1 MKKEHFICLVFIAS
15 AALVSGYTLAFA
27 SCYKVIMNQNLEPGA
42 VIAEQQTQNDTLG
55 PDISDTSTA
64 AEGCSVACL
73 TDTQTASPTDKAVS
87 STEMMV
93 VDSVEKAEIEAML
106 TALGLQ
112 EGQEYSQF
120 IREYQQQQSLTPT
133 GTLDSATL
141 NLIMQQVKL
150 ERVTQRLRS

>member
-15 AALVSGYTLAFA
+15 AALVSGYTMAFA
-27 SCYKVIMNQNLEPGA
+27 SCYKVIMNQNPEPRA
-42 VIAEQQTQNDTLG
+42 VIAEQQTENGNIGT
-55 PDISDTSTA
+55 DISDTSTA

-73 TDTQTASPTDKAVS
+73 SGVQTGSATGEAPS

-93 VDSVEKAEIEAML
+93 VDSIEKAEIEAML

-120 IREYQQQQSLTPT
+120 IREFQQQQSLDPT

-141 NLIMQQVKL
+141 NLIMQQLKL
-150 ERVTQRLRS
+150 EKVTQQLRS

>member
-1 MKKEHFICLVFIAS
+1 MKKEHFILLVFIAS

-27 SCYKVIMNQNLEPGA
+27 SCYKVVMNQNLEPGA
-42 VIAEQQTQNDTLG
+42 VIAEQQTGDKSIG

-64 AEGCSVACL
+64 TEGCSVACL
-73 TDTQTASPTDKAVS
+73 TDAQTASSTEGAQS

-93 VDSVEKAEIEAML
+93 VDKVEKAEIEAML

-120 IREYQQQQSLTPT
+120 IREFQQQQSLDPT

-141 NLIMQQVKL
+141 NLIMQQVKM
-150 ERVTQRLRS
+150 EKVTQQLRS